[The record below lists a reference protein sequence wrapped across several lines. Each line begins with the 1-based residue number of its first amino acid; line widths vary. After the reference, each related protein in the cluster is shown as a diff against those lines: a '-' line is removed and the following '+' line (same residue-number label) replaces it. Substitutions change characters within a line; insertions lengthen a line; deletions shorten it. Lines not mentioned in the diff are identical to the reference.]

1 MISVVSVWTRINM
14 QIFVWY
20 WQIYPVVKFKHGT
33 GGYSDVEHALRASVL
48 QCSCFQHCVWFV
60 MQYCQHTKHPTSS
73 DIVTVTAARR
83 SEHMIHILRDLY
95 CLPVRHRITF
105 KTAVLVY
112 KCLHGMALQYLQ
124 TYCEPTSTVTSR
136 RLRSAHFSRLT
147 LPRTRTNYGDQLHR
161 PRTSGVEQSSF
172 WTVYTGHHALNVQK
186 QTLEFCSTCN
196 CYRYTAHLQL
206 FCDLVLH
213 KCTSIIIFF
222 SCACHEP

>member
-14 QIFVWY
+14 QICVWY

-112 KCLHGMALQYLQ
+112 SVCTAWLCSTFRRTASRRQQSPAGVFDPLTPVDWLFHAPEQTMATNFTVQGPPVWNSLPSELCTLDIMLSMFRNRLYNSVQLV
-124 TYCEPTSTVTSR
+124 TVTGTQHTCSF
-136 RLRSAHFSRLT
+136 SAILCYI
-147 LPRTRTNYGDQLHR
+147 N
-161 PRTSGVEQSSF
+161 
-172 WTVYTGHHALNVQK
+172 AL
-186 QTLEFCSTCN
+186 
-196 CYRYTAHLQL
+196 
-206 FCDLVLH
+206 
-213 KCTSIIIFF
+213 
-222 SCACHEP
+222 

>member
-1 MISVVSVWTRINM
+1 MLLSAVDW
-14 QIFVWY
+14 
-20 WQIYPVVKFKHGT
+20 
-33 GGYSDVEHALRASVL
+33 
-48 QCSCFQHCVWFV
+48 
-60 MQYCQHTKHPTSS
+60 
-73 DIVTVTAARR
+73 TAATVYVQASAANCYKGCKWSRMLPLVL
-83 SEHMIHILRDLY
+83 SQEPQDQSIMTPVLRGLHW
-95 CLPVRHRITF
+95 LPVQLRITF

-136 RLRSAHFSRLT
+136 RLRSAHSSRLT

-196 CYRYTAHLQL
+196 LPVHSTLAAFLR
-206 FCDLVLH
+206 
-213 KCTSIIIFF
+213 
-222 SCACHEP
+222 SCAT